1 MEKKN
6 IVMFPEVW
14 DELTEA
20 DWVAMLKLRERLLA
34 LPSDSAVSIDD
45 IRREAARSLL
55 LNRGIRTRSSND
67 KYMLLVYQ
75 CGLKLDWLWQ
85 TDDEGRVSLV
95 YRSTVNLLPMFDALH
110 GPMSHG
116 ADLVFGEFK
125 DAIGMCRTYDAT
137 GDFDVLR
144 TLAGLLYRKRRNSRT
159 GKHRLPY
166 DLDNEAEARGRRLP
180 DWFVWGVYAWF
191 SFFCEY
197 LTTGIFIIDG
207 EEVCFSKV
215 FKGSGSQESGSS
227 GNGLG
232 LNAIA
237 LTLSETG
244 VFGDFEDVL
253 HTPLLMVMMKLL
265 HDANSLE
272 QLKKRKV

>member
-1 MEKKN
+1 
-6 IVMFPEVW
+6 MFPEVW

-34 LPSDSAVSIDD
+34 LPSDSEVSIDD

-85 TDDEGRVSLV
+85 MDDEGRVSLV

-125 DAIGMCRTYDAT
+125 DAVGLCRTYDTT
-137 GDFDVLR
+137 GDYEVLR
-144 TLAGLLYRKRRNSRT
+144 VLAGLLYRNRRPSRT
-159 GKHRLPY
+159 GVRRRAY
-166 DLDNEAEARGRRLP
+166 DEDDEAAARGKRLP

-197 LTTGIFIIDG
+197 LTTGVFIIDG
-207 EEVCFSKV
+207 EEICFSKV
-215 FKGSGSQESGSS
+215 FRSS
-227 GNGLG
+227 SSSEEGGTRSENGGLG

-253 HTPLLMVMMKLL
+253 HTPLLRVMMKLL
-265 HDANSLE
+265 HDAISYE
-272 QLKKRKV
+272 RVKKLKG